1 MTIANA
7 EFDSVIF
14 FRNLKDASIRL
25 QRAVLHSVERNLAID
40 EVFDLVRIAKD
51 RLRSLQASEKRA
63 FIAKVELIS
72 GLKLEQDEANGND
85 TDTRVTRRAAPPKPH
100 AP

>member
-1 MTIANA
+1 MIIEHA
-7 EFDSVIF
+7 EFNPVTF

-40 EVFDLVRIAKD
+40 EVFDLILRAKD
-51 RLRSLQASEKRA
+51 RLRYLQSSEKRT

-72 GLKLEQDEANGND
+72 GLKLEQDEASSND
-85 TDTRVTRRAAPPKPH
+85 AAK
-100 AP
+100 